1 MLKLY
6 TKALALAR
14 RCTTIS
20 LGNRASSKTIQR
32 SLCYGSKPDVNFGKN
47 KPIIKEEHQPKINHE
62 ALVNRASSIILDL
75 YKTQPDIKK
84 KIFQEYF
91 WNPTVQSSA
100 NQVYPVARAFK

>member
-1 MLKLY
+1 
-6 TKALALAR
+6 
-14 RCTTIS
+14 
-20 LGNRASSKTIQR
+20 
-32 SLCYGSKPDVNFGKN
+32 
-47 KPIIKEEHQPKINHE
+47 
-62 ALVNRASSIILDL
+62 LVNRASSIILDL